1 MPTKDSSFTE
11 MIMPKSVLHMDMV
24 NAISK
29 LVDKLHIINALIT
42 QMAGVVV
49 EPEGRM
55 VINRFQST
63 FCGGNVKGDFRG
75 MNLQTIL
82 DTLLLEQIHDRPP
95 AISKVLEPS
104 INLTG

>member
-1 MPTKDSSFTE
+1 
-11 MIMPKSVLHMDMV
+11 MDMV

-49 EPEGRM
+49 ETEGRM

-82 DTLLLEQIHDRPP
+82 DGKKLNARQMKTVNASSPTKIMTVP
-95 AISKVLEPS
+95 K
-104 INLTG
+104 INSMGLGA